1 MKIVQMIYS
10 LSSGGAEKFVVDLS
24 NELSSIGHEIILLIL
39 LDDVQKSLIFNRQFT
54 RKTLASIERQSGLLF
69 R

>member
-39 LDDVQKSLIFNRQFT
+39 LDILIKEQFNFVINL
-54 RKTLASIERQSGLLF
+54 LAL
-69 R
+69 

>member
-39 LDDVQKSLIFNRQFT
+39 LDDVQK
-54 RKTLASIERQSGLLF
+54 
-69 R
+69 